1 MFDAYLANTWIA
13 GTVVALSAGIIGI
26 FVVLRGDSFLA
37 HAIPH
42 GSFAGAAAAIYL
54 GVSSVVGMGLA
65 ALAAAVGIS
74 LLGRKRQRRD
84 TVIAL
89 TLVFLLAGGAFL
101 LSLGGN
107 YTNQVYALLFGQ
119 VLAVADSDLVLMTA
133 LAIFGI
139 IVVAIIARP
148 LLLSSVMPELA
159 EARGIH
165 NGVIEFVFTLVIAA
179 VTTASV
185 PVVGAMLLFSLLVAP
200 PAAACLL
207 CSRPVRAGI
216 LSCVFS
222 LLCMWL
228 SIALSV
234 VTDMPV
240 GFFVALTCACIY
252 AIAKITSI
260 VRAR

>member
-13 GTVVALSAGIIGI
+13 GTVVALSAGIIGV

-65 ALAAAVGIS
+65 ALLSAIAIS
-74 LLGRKRQRRD
+74 LLGRKKQRRD

-89 TLVFLLAGGAFL
+89 MLVFLLASGAFL
-101 LSLGGN
+101 LSLSN
-107 YTNQVYALLFGQ
+107 DYTNQVYALLFGQ
-119 VLAVADSDLVLMTA
+119 VLAVADCDLMLMTGLA
-133 LAIFGI
+133 LLGVL
-139 IVVAIIARP
+139 IVALIARP

-165 NGVIEFVFTLVIAA
+165 SRLIGFVFTLVIAA
-179 VTTASV
+179 ITTASV

-207 CSRPVRAGI
+207 CSRPLRAGM
-216 LSCVFS
+216 LSCAFS

-234 VTDMPV
+234 MTDMPV
-240 GFFVALTCACIY
+240 GFFVALACACIY
-252 AIAKITSI
+252 AAAKII
-260 VRAR
+260 AMIRAK

>member
-1 MFDAYLANTWIA
+1 
-13 GTVVALSAGIIGI
+13 
-26 FVVLRGDSFLA
+26 
-37 HAIPH
+37 
-42 GSFAGAAAAIYL
+42 
-54 GVSSVVGMGLA
+54 
-65 ALAAAVGIS
+65 
-74 LLGRKRQRRD
+74 
-84 TVIAL
+84 
-89 TLVFLLAGGAFL
+89 
-101 LSLGGN
+101 
-107 YTNQVYALLFGQ
+107 

-133 LAIFGI
+133 LAILGV
-139 IVVAIIARP
+139 IVVALIARP

-207 CSRPVRAGI
+207 CSRPLRAGV

-234 VTDMPV
+234 ITDMPV
-240 GFFVALTCACIY
+240 GFFVALTSACVYTVSKI
-252 AIAKITSI
+252 ISLIRAK
-260 VRAR
+260 